1 MNDIA
6 TNLDEPIGLIA
17 GAGRLPLLVAEGIV
31 ESGRRVICC
40 GLDGFAH
47 PRLNHY
53 CDDYRSVGLAKPGSW
68 LRFLKSH
75 GCQQAVMIG
84 SVHKS
89 AMHCRFRWLKFL
101 PDLRAIRIWY
111 HRLRHDKRDN
121 AVLMA
126 IADDLASQGVPLMSS
141 IEFCADHLAT
151 EGVMT
156 QTQPAATAAA
166 DIEFGWHIAIA
177 SADLDIGQ
185 ALAVKERDII
195 AVEAVEGTDRMI
207 ARAGELCKSG
217 GWTMIKV
224 ARPEQDPRFDV
235 PTVGPKTIRNLHAAG
250 CNTLVIQAGMTLI
263 ADKPATLE
271 LADSL
276 KIAVVGKTP
285 AKTDHAKFTE

>member
-166 DIEFGWHIAIA
+166 
-177 SADLDIGQ
+177 
-185 ALAVKERDII
+185 
-195 AVEAVEGTDRMI
+195 
-207 ARAGELCKSG
+207 
-217 GWTMIKV
+217 
-224 ARPEQDPRFDV
+224 
-235 PTVGPKTIRNLHAAG
+235 
-250 CNTLVIQAGMTLI
+250 
-263 ADKPATLE
+263 
-271 LADSL
+271 
-276 KIAVVGKTP
+276 
-285 AKTDHAKFTE
+285 